1 MRYFSIDTCAAAPMC
16 VLSSHLQATYS
27 PHLYTPLCL
36 SLSVICFPFLY
47 ICIITMSPVCRSPA
61 EKRSLQSAHRAIIN
75 QISHSASYTKQQHIT
90 THRALGQGLCCDL
103 PLPGCISS
111 SSRQSAASTITPPK
125 RNDDDSCAALTGLL
139 YPRSNSIGHYTL
151 L

>member
-36 SLSVICFPFLY
+36 TLLVICFPFLY
-47 ICIITMSPVCRSPA
+47 ICIITMSPACRSPA

-75 QISHSASYTKQQHIT
+75 QISHSASYAKHQHIT

-103 PLPGCISS
+103 PLSGCS
-111 SSRQSAASTITPPK
+111 SSRQSAASTITSPK
-125 RNDDDSCAALTGLL
+125 RNDDDSYLN
-139 YPRSNSIGHYTL
+139 RSFIPAIELDRTL
-151 L
+151 HSAMM